1 MEMESFVGID
11 ISKATIDVAVHENK
25 EHWAFTN
32 DENGIKKLSSLMRKV
47 SPSLI
52 VMESTGSYEVAATY
66 ELSARGFSVAV
77 VNPRHI
83 RDFARSTGLLAKTD
97 GLDARVI
104 ARFAATIKP
113 SPRILPD
120 EDTQKLAAI
129 MARRRQVVAML
140 TAEKNRLGQANHT
153 VKERIKQHIS
163 WLEQEL
169 DDINKESGS
178 MIESN
183 TEWKEKSDI
192 MQSVPGVGPNLS
204 LTLLSD
210 MPELGNLN
218 RKEIAALCGLAP
230 FNRDSG
236 QRRGQRSIW
245 GGRSSVRAAIYMAA
259 FSAVRWNPLLREFY
273 QRLLD
278 SGKRRK
284 VALVACMRKLLCI
297 LNAMLKNRTV
307 WNAQIIHPLVA
318 CH

>member
-25 EHWAFTN
+25 EHWTFTN
-32 DENGIKKLSSLMRKV
+32 DENGIKKLANLMRKV

-273 QRLLD
+273 QRLVD

-307 WNAQIIHPLVA
+307 WNAQIMHPLVA

>member
-1 MEMESFVGID
+1 MESFVGID
-11 ISKATIDVAVHENK
+11 ISKATIDVTVHESK
-25 EHWAFTN
+25 EHWTFTN
-32 DENGIKKLSSLMRKV
+32 DENGIKKLTNLMRKV
-47 SPSLI
+47 SPDLI
-52 VMESTGSYEVAATY
+52 VMESTGSYEVAVAY
-66 ELSARGFSVAV
+66 ELSACGYPVAV

-97 GLDARVI
+97 VLDARVI

-113 SPRILPD
+113 APRVLPD
-120 EDTQKLAAI
+120 EDTQRLAAI
-129 MARRRQVVAML
+129 MSRRRQLVAML
-140 TAEKNRLGQANHT
+140 TAEKNRLGQANRII
-153 VKERIKQHIS
+153 KERIAQHIS

-178 MIESN
+178 MIETN
-183 TEWKEKSDI
+183 PEWKEKSDI

-210 MPELGNLN
+210 LPELGNLN
-218 RKEIAALCGLAP
+218 RKQIAALCGLAP

-236 QRRGQRSIW
+236 QMRGKRSIW
-245 GGRSSVRAAIYMAA
+245 GGRSSVRAAVYMAA

-273 QRLLD
+273 QRLVD

-307 WNAQIIHPLVA
+307 WNAQIIHPLVS
-318 CH
+318 CP

>member
-273 QRLLD
+273 QRLVD

-307 WNAQIIHPLVA
+307 WNAQIMHPLVA

>member
-32 DENGIKKLSSLMRKV
+32 DENGIKKLASLMRKV

-273 QRLLD
+273 QRLVD

-307 WNAQIIHPLVA
+307 WNAQIMHPLVA